1 MDLYLVRH
9 AAAFRRDRD
18 RWPRGSRRP
27 LTPEGEEEFRLA
39 ARGLARIV
47 PRVDVILS
55 SPNQRTWHTAEILS
69 ELDSWPAPEPSPAL
83 RTGSQRGSPEK
94 VTLALEDYAEAKSVA
109 VVGHKPRL
117 QELAA
122 YLLTGERD
130 GMDIKINRQ
139 RDLHLLRRRPC
150 AGNRQAALAAYA
162 RSPALSS
169 RSALQLVSISAF
181 PLMVSRLAIQAKVLN
196 LWRLLAHWDG
206 GCRSGQRPRI
216 PFAEKLTS
224 RLEKAAC

>member
-1 MDLYLVRH
+1 MTSNKGPSVLTIWPEGSVDLYLVRH
-9 AAAFRRDRD
+9 AAPFPPDKD
-18 RWPRGSRRP
+18 RWALGSMRP

-130 GMDIKINRQ
+130 GMEIKIKQGSVICIRFDGAPA
-139 RDLHLLRRRPC
+139 RGTGKLHWLLTPEALRFL
-150 AGNRQAALAAYA
+150 AGQHF
-162 RSPALSS
+162 S
-169 RSALQLVSISAF
+169 
-181 PLMVSRLAIQAKVLN
+181 
-196 LWRLLAHWDG
+196 
-206 GCRSGQRPRI
+206 
-216 PFAEKLTS
+216 
-224 RLEKAAC
+224 